1 MKPEITLVYDADCP
15 NVDLARAALSDAL
28 KRIGL
33 EPEWS
38 EYEHTSGVAQ
48 RFSRRGSPTILV
60 DGEDVADEPDAAAA
74 CCRVYQTA
82 DGLCGVPPVET
93 IVAAIERASIPQQI
107 RGALVT
113 KTTASGALGLA
124 FVSALGWLC
133 CLPIAA
139 GASGVAL
146 AGIAAAVGPWW
157 PVLAAGSLILL
168 GVAVVQGVRGR
179 GGLRSD
185 HCDSRNRSR
194 RQWLFV
200 SVVGLLTMVLL
211 TLPWWGAELSYR
223 LIR

>member
-1 MKPEITLVYDADCP
+1 MKPEITLVYDANCP
-15 NVDLARAALSDAL
+15 NVDLARAALNHAL
-28 KRIGL
+28 KRTGL
-33 EPEWS
+33 EPGWI
-38 EYEHTSGVAQ
+38 EYEHTSGVPQ
-48 RFSRRGSPTILV
+48 RFSRFGSPTILV
-60 DGEDVADEPDAAAA
+60 NGKDVADEPGAAAA
-74 CCRVYQTA
+74 CCRIYQTP
-82 DGLCGVPPVET
+82 DGLRGVPPVEA
-93 IVAAIERASIPQQI
+93 IVAAIERA
-107 RGALVT
+107 ALRKNVEGTLMT

-146 AGIAAAVGPWW
+146 AEIAAAVGPWW

-185 HCDSRNRSR
+185 HCDWRNRSR

-200 SVVGLLTMVLL
+200 SVVGLLTLVLL
-211 TLPWWGAELSYR
+211 SLPWWGAELSYR